1 MAAKLLDIKSYSPK
15 ALDVFFFDN
24 SVWMYLFCPLG
35 NYNKNK
41 QKLYSSFLQSI
52 QSSKSTIFISSL
64 VLSEFANRYLRMD
77 FERWKEEEQIPSA
90 VFKKDFIGIKR
101 YTETVEEIKRNIN
114 QILKFCEKSGDNF
127 NAVDFN
133 SVLHHLSSIDFNDSY
148 YIELA
153 KLDNWKI
160 VTDDEDFIK
169 CSEHEL
175 IIISDVN

>member
-1 MAAKLLDIKSYSPK
+1 MAARVIDIKSYSPK

-24 SVWMYLFCPLG
+24 NVWMYLFCPLG

-52 QSSKSTIFISSL
+52 QTAKSTIFISSL
-64 VLSEFANRYLRMD
+64 ILSEFTNRYLRMD
-77 FERWKEEEQIPSA
+77 FELWKEETNFPLA
-90 VFKKDFIGIKR
+90 VFKKDFIGIER
-101 YTETVEEIKRNIN
+101 YAETVKEITRIIN

-127 NAVDFN
+127 TAINFN
-133 SVLHHLSSIDFNDSY
+133 SVLFHLSSIDFNDSY

-153 KLDNWKI
+153 RLDNWKI

-169 CSEHEL
+169 CSDHTL